1 LLQRFARA
9 RKSVFLSAIAYHFG
23 LARGMPMIRNSICG
37 RQFVQAFLSLTV
49 SLIFAEQSKATIV
62 APCVVDDLSAQAVT
76 PLVDFVSQIQPIFEL
91 NCSGCH
97 IGGVSAGLNLAANV
111 SYGNLVNAA
120 VYTLGVGGFRVAPFD
135 TANSFMFNKVNCT
148 NLDSIPG
155 QPFGLRM
162 PHSGPIY
169 LTKAEQAYIR
179 DWINQGATRQ
189 GDRVFVSNFE

>member
-1 LLQRFARA
+1 
-9 RKSVFLSAIAYHFG
+9 
-23 LARGMPMIRNSICG
+23 MIRNSICG

-162 PHSGPIY
+162 PHSGPRRSEARRSCFCQQFRVARIHY
-169 LTKAEQAYIR
+169 STALLLKFRSSRRVILGAESCLHS
-179 DWINQGATRQ
+179 TL
-189 GDRVFVSNFE
+189 VSPL